1 MDLTN
6 QALAEYARAV
16 AKLSASSGT
25 NEGTFYPAL
34 QGLLNELLRV
44 GNLPFEVR
52 TTTSQ
57 RRTGGGADQPDLA
70 FYDVGDFPVVL
81 GEVKLPG
88 EDLSVLARSIERGD
102 QIGRYLAQ
110 TGVVLLTN
118 IRSFGL
124 LTTDPNLVGQGPVP
138 PEHRKLLDVVE
149 LWPSAS
155 ALERGRSPLAN
166 AAAELASLVE
176 TAVTEFASIADPES
190 LARVLARQARRA
202 KAGLPAKFSQA
213 VQPLLDDFAKA
224 LGIQFEG
231 DEGEEFLRSSLI
243 QTAFY
248 GLFAGWT
255 LWRHSRSA
263 RPFRWEDL
271 ADYLKIPF
279 LGELFHEFRHPTRL
293 KELGLAPHLDRA
305 EATLGR
311 VVQERFFARFVMP
324 QVRAGSDSDREAASS
339 AILYF
344 YEPFLEAFD
353 PELRKELGVWY
364 TPPEIVR
371 YQVRKVD
378 RLLREE
384 LGCGRGFADERVVV
398 LDPAC
403 GTGAYLIE
411 VLRCVAEQLEEEGV
425 GALLGSKLLDAFCR
439 RIIGFEILTA
449 PFVVAQLQLYLILA
463 DLGVEPDASHRP
475 AIFLTNA
482 LTGWEGSEQLTLH
495 FPELQQEHDAAR
507 RVKHEEKIIVVI
519 GNPPYN
525 RFAGVPPPDEEMRL
539 ADHYKGI
546 GRDAKGK
553 QIGTSELYS
562 RFGVRKHLLDD
573 LYIRFFRLAEMR
585 IGERAEYGAVSFI
598 SNSSFLGG
606 RSHPLMRE
614 CLLNSFDEIWVDNL
628 NGDKYRTGK
637 VIPKGLPG
645 EGTTDQSIFTTEQ
658 DSRGIQ
664 VGTAITTL
672 LKKRGKGARR
682 SIATVS
688 YRDFWGL
695 SRAKRQA
702 LLSSLEM
709 ERLADSERARLAS
722 TPEGP
727 RGYEDVVPTERNRWK
742 LLPRSLSG
750 GFEDWSALDELF
762 SVKYQGVN
770 PNRGLEG
777 SLIDS
782 SEAAL
787 KRRMQD
793 YFSSMAFA
801 ALRERYPELCKPRAR
816 YDPEETRA
824 LLLRTSAF
832 RHDRVLPY
840 VLFPL
845 DSRFIYYEPGGK
857 LLNESRRDFWENL
870 AANEFLVT
878 VPEPRRASESRPLLA
893 TSLFDLH
900 LYDRGS
906 IGFPVHVRPEARPHD
921 LFSLDVPQSDDPLAN
936 LAEPAWAAMAQAWN
950 LPGGLEGDAAKRLV
964 RQLFHLTLALAHAPQ
979 YEADHKDS
987 LAQDW
992 IHLPIPKD
1000 AEVLAR
1006 AASLG
1011 ETVGTLLN
1019 PLSDAANAFRMLLGS
1034 SRRSLAVAGKR
1045 GGGAVR
1051 DSELV
1056 ITFSYYGAAQGGWRE
1071 RAPRPDEASRPEW
1084 GEQTGDLYLNEDVFL
1099 SNVPERVWRYELGGY
1114 PVIKKWLGYRD
1125 AGRRPGQPLSLAEL
1139 EHLRGMVHRIAALL
1153 LLHESLDKAYEQAIA
1168 DPFTAEDL
1176 GLR

>member
-1 MDLTN
+1 MDQVN
-6 QALAEYARAV
+6 QAVAEYARDV

-88 EDLSVLARSIERGD
+88 EDLTVLARSTDRGD
-102 QIGRYLAQ
+102 QVGRYLAQ

-124 LTTDPNLVGQGPVP
+124 LTTDPSLVGQGPVP
-138 PEHRKLLDVVE
+138 PENRKLLDTVE
-149 LWPSAS
+149 LWPSGS
-155 ALERGRSPLAN
+155 ALERGRPPVAN

-293 KELGLAPHLDRA
+293 KELGLAPHLDHA

-311 VVQERFFARFVMP
+311 VVEDRFFARFVMP
-324 QVRAGSDSDREAASS
+324 QVRAGSDSEREAASS

-371 YQVRKVD
+371 YQVRKVG

-384 LGCGRGFADERVVV
+384 LGCERGFADERVVV

-546 GRDAKGK
+546 RRDTKGK
-553 QIGTSELYS
+553 QVGQTELYR

-585 IGERAEYGAVSFI
+585 IGERAEY
-598 SNSSFLGG
+598 
-606 RSHPLMRE
+606 
-614 CLLNSFDEIWVDNL
+614 
-628 NGDKYRTGK
+628 
-637 VIPKGLPG
+637 
-645 EGTTDQSIFTTEQ
+645 
-658 DSRGIQ
+658 
-664 VGTAITTL
+664 
-672 LKKRGKGARR
+672 
-682 SIATVS
+682 
-688 YRDFWGL
+688 
-695 SRAKRQA
+695 
-702 LLSSLEM
+702 
-709 ERLADSERARLAS
+709 
-722 TPEGP
+722 
-727 RGYEDVVPTERNRWK
+727 
-742 LLPRSLSG
+742 
-750 GFEDWSALDELF
+750 
-762 SVKYQGVN
+762 
-770 PNRGLEG
+770 
-777 SLIDS
+777 
-782 SEAAL
+782 
-787 KRRMQD
+787 
-793 YFSSMAFA
+793 
-801 ALRERYPELCKPRAR
+801 
-816 YDPEETRA
+816 
-824 LLLRTSAF
+824 
-832 RHDRVLPY
+832 
-840 VLFPL
+840 
-845 DSRFIYYEPGGK
+845 
-857 LLNESRRDFWENL
+857 
-870 AANEFLVT
+870 
-878 VPEPRRASESRPLLA
+878 
-893 TSLFDLH
+893 
-900 LYDRGS
+900 
-906 IGFPVHVRPEARPHD
+906 
-921 LFSLDVPQSDDPLAN
+921 
-936 LAEPAWAAMAQAWN
+936 
-950 LPGGLEGDAAKRLV
+950 
-964 RQLFHLTLALAHAPQ
+964 
-979 YEADHKDS
+979 
-987 LAQDW
+987 
-992 IHLPIPKD
+992 
-1000 AEVLAR
+1000 
-1006 AASLG
+1006 
-1011 ETVGTLLN
+1011 
-1019 PLSDAANAFRMLLGS
+1019 
-1034 SRRSLAVAGKR
+1034 
-1045 GGGAVR
+1045 
-1051 DSELV
+1051 
-1056 ITFSYYGAAQGGWRE
+1056 
-1071 RAPRPDEASRPEW
+1071 
-1084 GEQTGDLYLNEDVFL
+1084 
-1099 SNVPERVWRYELGGY
+1099 
-1114 PVIKKWLGYRD
+1114 
-1125 AGRRPGQPLSLAEL
+1125 
-1139 EHLRGMVHRIAALL
+1139 
-1153 LLHESLDKAYEQAIA
+1153 
-1168 DPFTAEDL
+1168 
-1176 GLR
+1176 